1 MKFNYK
7 VKVEFKDKPV
17 GAVYTFERLSD
28 ALDFQYR
35 VSNMNECKF
44 SLVAEEESEQ
54 RQIGKNISPSSRQCT
69 IRLLSYRRHGSIC

>member
-1 MKFNYK
+1 HGRSYKGRGNYPPSNITSGLIMKFNYK

-17 GAVYTFERLSD
+17 SAEYIFERLSD
-28 ALDFQYR
+28 AVDFQYR

-54 RQIGKNISPSSRQCT
+54 RQI
-69 IRLLSYRRHGSIC
+69 

>member
-35 VSNMNECKF
+35 VSNINECKF

-54 RQIGKNISPSSRQCT
+54 RQI
-69 IRLLSYRRHGSIC
+69 

>member
-17 GAVYTFERLSD
+17 SAEYTFERLSD

-44 SLVAEEESEQ
+44 SLAVEEESEQ
-54 RQIGKNISPSSRQCT
+54 RQI
-69 IRLLSYRRHGSIC
+69 